1 MLLIK
6 KSTVE
11 DTRDDLSRYFPPFIG
26 ELRGVL
32 NYMIETYASVKK
44 DPLSPECFDLHP
56 VDLELPD
63 HCIRIPRMYS
73 NECIK
78 IVMHKLIDCAEY
90 NIKIIADDKYKTVHY

>member
-6 KSTVE
+6 KSSVE

-44 DPLSPECFDLHP
+44 DNFSNESSFLQP

-63 HCIRIPRMYS
+63 HYISIPRMYS

-78 IVMHKLIDCAEY
+78 IVVHKLTDCAEY
-90 NIKIIADDKYKTVHY
+90 NIKIIADDKNKIVHY